1 VVIKKFVN
9 EQIMNSPYVALI
21 NHASILISNGKKTLL
36 TDTWFSKSVFDDS
49 WTLLFENKEKD
60 IKNIFNNLNYIW
72 ISHEHPDH
80 FSTNFFEQFGS
91 IIKSKNITIIFQ
103 KTFDRRVVGFLNK
116 RGFKTIELT
125 DGEEFKIDNS
135 FLVTVQKYD
144 FYDSSLIAKVNNFK
158 IFNLND
164 CSMNS
169 EQDIIKFKKKYGVC
183 DFLFSQFS
191 YAAWKG
197 GKSNIEWRKKAAE
210 LKIQAIIKQSK
221 ILEAKYTIPFASF
234 IFFSDKYNY
243 YLNDSVNKPY
253 NVIEKTN
260 GHKTKFLFLKPY
272 KKLMLKSPKLTKEG
286 ETFWEVKFNNIKLKE
301 KENIAYS
308 YNELK
313 FFFESYL
320 VRVSKKNSFIFIQIL
335 YGIKFLKIF
344 QPVIIKIKDLDITC
358 IINLAK
364 KTFCKSDMEADI
376 EMNSRSLKLILCRD
390 HGFDTLTISGCFEE
404 IKKNG
409 FIKMTK
415 LFALENLNNLGIYL
429 NFKIFF
435 KLGTIVLFLKKLA
448 NVQKELTFKYIQK
461 ME

>member
-1 VVIKKFVN
+1 MK
-9 EQIMNSPYVALI
+9 SPYVSLI
-21 NHASILISNGKKTLL
+21 NHASILISNGKKNLL
-36 TDTWFSKSVFDDS
+36 TDPWFSKSVFDDS
-49 WTLLFENKEKD
+49 WSLLFENKEKD
-60 IKNIFNNLNYIW
+60 IKRILNNLNYIW

-91 IIKSKNITIIFQ
+91 IIKLKNINIIFQ
-103 KTFDRRVVGFLNK
+103 KTLDRRVVRFLNK
-116 RGFKTIELT
+116 QGFKTIELT
-125 DGEEFKIDNS
+125 DGEEFEIDSS
-135 FLVTVQKYD
+135 FIVTVQKYD

-197 GKSNIEWRKKAAE
+197 GKTNIEWRKKAAE
-210 LKIQAIIKQSK
+210 LKIQTIIKQSK

-243 YLNDSVNKPY
+243 YLNDSVNKPS
-253 NVIEKTN
+253 NIIEKTN
-260 GHKTKFLFLKPY
+260 GNKTKFLFLKPY
-272 KKLMLKSPKLTKEG
+272 QKLMLESPKLTKEG
-286 ETFWEVKFNNIKLKE
+286 EIFWEVKFNSIKNKE
-301 KENIAYS
+301 KVNMVYS
-308 YNELK
+308 YNELN

-320 VRVSKKNSFIFIQIL
+320 ARISKKNSFIFIQIL
-335 YGIKFLKIF
+335 YKIKFFKIF
-344 QPVIIKIKDLDITC
+344 QPVIIKISDLDITC
-358 IINLAK
+358 IIDIAK
-364 KTFCKSDMEADI
+364 KLFCKSDLVADI

-435 KLGTIVLFLKKLA
+435 KIAIIILFFKKLS

-461 ME
+461 LE